1 MRLVPV
7 SLSLVDAAL
16 AKPIL
21 DEKGMILLGAGVK
34 LSERMITRLKQVG
47 VTSLYIEDART
58 EDIVIV
64 DAISDETRRAAV
76 NTVYNSMLKLAESD
90 RGARRASRP
99 QIGRELSRVF
109 QDILSDLK
117 TNNNKLISLA
127 SLFTVD
133 GYLYHQSVNVAIL
146 ATALGLAR
154 GYGSKELTELGVGA
168 LLHDIGCTRIPSDLL
183 NKPGVYSDQEYELVK
198 KHCEYGFDILREQ
211 DGVSLLSAHVALQH
225 HERYDGSGYPR
236 GLQGQEIHEY
246 ARIVGLCDVYEALT
260 SKRMHRDAH
269 LPHEALEFLLG
280 GGTTLFDV
288 NLVKLFAKNVAIY
301 PVGMSVRLNTNET
314 AVVVSL
320 NPEYPQRPIVRLL
333 TDDSGRKLDMP
344 YDLDLTKE
352 LTMMIVSFSE

>member
-133 GYLYHQSVNVAIL
+133 GYIYHQSVNVAIL